1 MIRLACT
8 NQALVQQLVDIIIG
22 VDPEPVETMSNPR
35 YTLELFIRVVTVNL
49 ETIKIVCAL
58 PKLDIAA

>member
-1 MIRLACT
+1 MSPLFWCYVTRP
-8 NQALVQQLVDIIIG
+8 
-22 VDPEPVETMSNPR
+22 DPEYVETMSNPR

-49 ETIKIVCAL
+49 ETIKIVRAL